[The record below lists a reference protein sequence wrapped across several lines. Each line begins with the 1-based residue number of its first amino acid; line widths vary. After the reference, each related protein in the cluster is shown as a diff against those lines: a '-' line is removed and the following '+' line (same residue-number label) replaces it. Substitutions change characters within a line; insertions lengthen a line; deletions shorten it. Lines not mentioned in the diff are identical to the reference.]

1 MDQIANAIGQAANW
15 LVGVLESGWWAGVGS
30 FATLLAVIVAL
41 GALVLD
47 RRERTRSERMR
58 QARQV
63 SGWVEWWQSSEPET
77 DDHGPIHGF
86 TRATLLNA
94 SDVPV
99 YRVIA
104 WLVLY
109 PGAPGTG
116 EEVAR
121 GIEHGGD
128 GPTTIGVLPP
138 GSYKIDLPEFAP
150 GMMKRPVIE
159 VAFTDSAG
167 RHWIRRQ
174 DGALKEIKKAPA
186 YHYGLGEP
194 LDWDRAGPPD

>member
-1 MDQIANAIGQAANW
+1 MSIDQVANW
-15 LVGVLESGWWAGVGS
+15 LVGLLESDWWAGVGS
-30 FATLLAVIVAL
+30 FATLLALVVAL

-47 RRERTRSERMR
+47 RRERTRAERMR

-63 SGWVEWWQSSEPET
+63 SAWIDGWQASAPET
-77 DDHGPIHGF
+77 DYGGPTSGF
-86 TRATLLNA
+86 TNGVLLNA

-99 YRVIA
+99 YRLIA

-121 GIEHGGD
+121 GVGRGG
-128 GPTTIGVLPP
+128 GRPTMVGVLPP
-138 GSYKIDLPEFAP
+138 GQFRIYLPEFTP
-150 GMMKRPVIE
+150 GMMKQPAVEI
-159 VAFTDSAG
+159 AFTDSAG

-174 DGALKEIKKAPA
+174 DGVLKEIRKAPA

-194 LDWDRAGPPD
+194 LDWGSARLLD